1 DIVPA
6 EIRRLLTRDAMEL
19 TADELAALSSH
30 YREKVWPLRRELEKE
45 IDDLRRREDELRR
58 SAPTSMVLEDQES
71 PRPTYVLHRGH
82 YASPIQDEV
91 IEPGVPSCLPPLP
104 DDAPPNRLGLA
115 RWLVDPSHPLTAR
128 VAVNRY
134 WLHLFGRGIV
144 STPEDFGVRG
154 AAPSH
159 PELLDWLARDFADN
173 GWDI

>member
-1 DIVPA
+1 AAPDQERVTLRLEPGTSSLVVKINNGAGPSSFYFQSLGDVVPA

-91 IEPGVPSCLPPLP
+91 IE
-104 DDAPPNRLGLA
+104 
-115 RWLVDPSHPLTAR
+115 
-128 VAVNRY
+128 
-134 WLHLFGRGIV
+134 
-144 STPEDFGVRG
+144 
-154 AAPSH
+154 
-159 PELLDWLARDFADN
+159 
-173 GWDI
+173 